1 MKSKYVLIAAA
12 AMLALNGRA
21 QVTSVD
27 AEVDAELNQ
36 LYSGQAGAVTTQRA
50 QPVQQAPVYQQAVQ
64 QAPQPVYQQPITQ
77 QSALMQIQKQP
88 TTLIEASPLT
98 ESRADSLRKGR
109 QEEEVRTEARIVEKL
124 ESSRLEDE
132 KRRASILFGDKFDSL
147 QNHQQA
153 APLAPAVQPAPL
165 LQQPQQAA
173 PVAPAPQPIIIQQEA
188 KEDTRDVVR
197 EEIRAALDAENNAV
211 TSPVEVRYFG
221 GFVGITE
228 YPDVKNIK
236 SNYSLGAAFGTKY
249 DQLIVEGSFLY
260 SNFTADINNYY
271 RYSVDNYDINQYTG
285 AMTAKYQMFAGIIR
299 PVLGGTI
306 AYSYRKF
313 TLTNSRNG
321 VSEDTGNSHAVD
333 LGVVTG
339 ADLEFSPKVSIG
351 LDFRYLFNLSSRVNA
366 NYANSTYGYVGTPV
380 EKLSYYVMGIVG
392 RVNF

>member
-12 AMLALNGRA
+12 AMLALNSRA

-27 AEVDAELNQ
+27 ADVDAELNQ
-36 LYSGQAGAVTTQRA
+36 LYSGQAGAVAPQRA
-50 QPVQQAPVYQQAVQ
+50 PQVQQLPVYQ
-64 QAPQPVYQQPITQ
+64 QPVYQQPVTQ

-98 ESRADSLRKGR
+98 ESRADALRKGR

-124 ESSRLEDE
+124 EASRLEDE

-147 QNHQQA
+147 QNQQQPAPMSPA
-153 APLAPAVQPAPL
+153 APAPL
-165 LQQPQQAA
+165 LQQQPA
-173 PVAPAPQPIIIQQEA
+173 PVAPAPQPIIIQQEQ

-197 EEIRAALDAENNAV
+197 EEIRAALDEEKDAITA
-211 TSPVEVRYFG
+211 PVEVRYFG

-249 DQLIVEGSFLY
+249 DQLILEGSFLY

-271 RYSVDNYDINQYTG
+271 RYTVDSYDINQYTG
-285 AMTAKYQMFAGIIR
+285 AMTVKYQMFTGIIR

-313 TLTNSRNG
+313 TLTNAWNG